1 MILFRLN
8 GARTLVIPTIKFI
21 LQCDFVIT
29 YLQFTN
35 QSLQISIVLYELAEE
50 IN

>member
-1 MILFRLN
+1 MVLEY
-8 GARTLVIPTIKFI
+8 IPDIKFI
-21 LQCDFVIT
+21 LQCDFVIACV

-35 QSLQISIVLYELAEE
+35 QSLQISIVLYNLDDE

>member
-1 MILFRLN
+1 MVLEH
-8 GARTLVIPTIKFI
+8 LVIPAIKFI

-35 QSLQISIVLYELAEE
+35 QSLQISIVLYDLVEE